1 MTKKR
6 SLLTRR
12 TRTLHSPLSIDASH
26 DGQGIRTVRSLSHLN
41 SAESIDQIHNRNRL
55 NRSSSLDTEERISR
69 LERGMSSIQEQMS
82 TGFGQITRMLE
93 HSLNSQERSRQNR
106 QIEYIQVDDD
116 DDEDELDKQDNEEYI
131 PEKDLHSLQETA
143 QKQYN
148 KKHRKEIK
156 NEIKILIRS
165 AKIDEIPIDYTKKFG
180 EIAPQ
185 LEKDLIPRIQ
195 SLLEQRG
202 IHATLK
208 SQLNEAEIKQK
219 KIMSHIINR
228 LSEKRERRM
237 KGALA
242 MKNHPDYRKSFKKR
256 GIKDINEILNKNE
269 YHSPEES
276 DPENDPNASTDRK
289 NLFVYKLSWRS
300 DELTNLLHSIDEYV
314 EKYFPE
320 NKRVRPR
327 ILKDEFWKNK
337 KAPPNLIWWT
347 LKDGKRESLSVHK
360 SIDEESDDESESES
374 EEEEQSQ
381 QSQQSQQS
389 LNVDKL
395 DINAESDE
403 EEEGE
408 DEVNEPEQEETSL
421 SQTSGRR
428 SNKRSKQSSKTPPLT
443 PQKPPSSLLKRK
455 TPQQTRS
462 SKRISKNKKSINKN
476 NEALDEL
483 QEVIDNMRDQSKK
496 TNKKSSSKPSS
507 QEQEHIHDNVSKRTS
522 KEKEKEQ

>member
-1 MTKKR
+1 
-6 SLLTRR
+6 
-12 TRTLHSPLSIDASH
+12 
-26 DGQGIRTVRSLSHLN
+26 
-41 SAESIDQIHNRNRL
+41 
-55 NRSSSLDTEERISR
+55 
-69 LERGMSSIQEQMS
+69 
-82 TGFGQITRMLE
+82 
-93 HSLNSQERSRQNR
+93 
-106 QIEYIQVDDD
+106 
-116 DDEDELDKQDNEEYI
+116 
-131 PEKDLHSLQETA
+131 
-143 QKQYN
+143 
-148 KKHRKEIK
+148 
-156 NEIKILIRS
+156 
-165 AKIDEIPIDYTKKFG
+165 
-180 EIAPQ
+180 
-185 LEKDLIPRIQ
+185 
-195 SLLEQRG
+195 
-202 IHATLK
+202 
-208 SQLNEAEIKQK
+208 
-219 KIMSHIINR
+219 MSHIINR

-276 DPENDPNASTDRK
+276 DPKNDPNASTDRK

-300 DELTNLLHSIDEYV
+300 DELTNLLHSIDKYV

-347 LKDGKRESLSVHK
+347 LKDGKRESPSVHK

-381 QSQQSQQS
+381 QSQRSYG

-408 DEVNEPEQEETSL
+408 DEANELEQEETSL
-421 SQTSGRR
+421 LQTSGRR
-428 SNKRSKQSSKTPPLT
+428 SNKRSKQSSKIPPL
-443 PQKPPSSLLKRK
+443 PLQKPPSSRK
-455 TPQQTRS
+455 TSQQTRS
-462 SKRISKNKKSINKN
+462 SKRISKNKKSTNKN

-507 QEQEHIHDNVSKRTS
+507 QEQEHIHDNVPKRTS

>member
-6 SLLTRR
+6 SLLTRHI
-12 TRTLHSPLSIDASH
+12 RTLHSPLSIDASR
-26 DGQGIRTVRSLSHLN
+26 DGQGIQTVRSLSHLN

-55 NRSSSLDTEERISR
+55 NRSSSLDTEERI
-69 LERGMSSIQEQMS
+69 
-82 TGFGQITRMLE
+82 
-93 HSLNSQERSRQNR
+93 
-106 QIEYIQVDDD
+106 Y
-116 DDEDELDKQDNEEYI
+116 

-165 AKIDEIPIDYTKKFG
+165 D
-180 EIAPQ
+180 
-185 LEKDLIPRIQ
+185 PRIQ

-202 IHATLK
+202 IRATLSIVRDVFSDLHK
-208 SQLNEAEIKQK
+208 NGRRKWKESQLNEAEIKQK

-228 LSEKRERRM
+228 LSEKRDRRM

-242 MKNHPDYRKSFKKR
+242 MKNHPDYQKSFKKR

-276 DPENDPNASTDRK
+276 DLENDPNASTDRK

-300 DELTNLLHSIDEYV
+300 DEYV

-347 LKDGKRESLSVHK
+347 LKDGKRESPSVHK
-360 SIDEESDDESESES
+360 SIDED
-374 EEEEQSQ
+374 Q
-381 QSQQSQQS
+381 QSQQSYG

-408 DEVNEPEQEETSL
+408 DE
-421 SQTSGRR
+421 
-428 SNKRSKQSSKTPPLT
+428 
-443 PQKPPSSLLKRK
+443 
-455 TPQQTRS
+455 
-462 SKRISKNKKSINKN
+462 
-476 NEALDEL
+476 
-483 QEVIDNMRDQSKK
+483 EVIDNMRDQSKK

-507 QEQEHIHDNVSKRTS
+507 QEQEHIHDNVPKRTS

>member
-6 SLLTRR
+6 SLLTHR

-26 DGQGIRTVRSLSHLN
+26 DGQGIQTVRSLSHLN
-41 SAESIDQIHNRNRL
+41 SAESINQIHNRNRL

-82 TGFGQITRMLE
+82 TGFGQIMRMLE
-93 HSLNSQERSRQNR
+93 CSLNSQERSRQNR
-106 QIEYIQVDDD
+106 QIEYIQIDDD
-116 DDEDELDKQDNEEYI
+116 DDEDKLDKQDNEEYI
-131 PEKDLHSLQETA
+131 PEKDLH
-143 QKQYN
+143 
-148 KKHRKEIK
+148 
-156 NEIKILIRS
+156 S

-202 IHATLK
+202 IRATLSIVRDVFSDLHK
-208 SQLNEAEIKQK
+208 NGRRKWKESQLNEAEIKQK

-242 MKNHPDYRKSFKKR
+242 MKNHPDYQKSFKKR

-347 LKDGKRESLSVHK
+347 LKDGKRESPSVHK

-374 EEEEQSQ
+374 EEEE
-381 QSQQSQQS
+381 QS

-408 DEVNEPEQEETSL
+408 DEVNELEQEETSL
-421 SQTSGRR
+421 SQTSGQR
-428 SNKRSKQSSKTPPLT
+428 SNKQSKQSSKTPPL
-443 PQKPPSSLLKRK
+443 PLQKPPSSRK
-455 TPQQTRS
+455 TSQQTRS
-462 SKRISKNKKSINKN
+462 SKRISKNKKSTNKN

-496 TNKKSSSKPSS
+496 TNKKLSSKPSS
-507 QEQEHIHDNVSKRTS
+507 QEQEHIHDNVPKRTS

>member
-1 MTKKR
+1 
-6 SLLTRR
+6 
-12 TRTLHSPLSIDASH
+12 
-26 DGQGIRTVRSLSHLN
+26 
-41 SAESIDQIHNRNRL
+41 
-55 NRSSSLDTEERISR
+55 
-69 LERGMSSIQEQMS
+69 
-82 TGFGQITRMLE
+82 
-93 HSLNSQERSRQNR
+93 
-106 QIEYIQVDDD
+106 
-116 DDEDELDKQDNEEYI
+116 
-131 PEKDLHSLQETA
+131 
-143 QKQYN
+143 
-148 KKHRKEIK
+148 
-156 NEIKILIRS
+156 NEIKILICS
-165 AKIDEIPIDYTKKFG
+165 AKIDEIPINYTKKFG

-202 IHATLK
+202 IHATLSIVWDVFSDLHK
-208 SQLNEAEIKQK
+208 NGQRKWKESQLNEAEIKQK

-228 LSEKRERRM
+228 LSE
-237 KGALA
+237 
-242 MKNHPDYRKSFKKR
+242 NH
-256 GIKDINEILNKNE
+256 
-269 YHSPEES
+269 
-276 DPENDPNASTDRK
+276 K

-347 LKDGKRESLSVHK
+347 LKDEKRESPSVHK

-381 QSQQSQQS
+381 QSKQSYG

-408 DEVNEPEQEETSL
+408 DEINELEQEETPL

-428 SNKRSKQSSKTPPLT
+428 SNK
-443 PQKPPSSLLKRK
+443 
-455 TPQQTRS
+455 
-462 SKRISKNKKSINKN
+462 
-476 NEALDEL
+476 
-483 QEVIDNMRDQSKK
+483 
-496 TNKKSSSKPSS
+496 
-507 QEQEHIHDNVSKRTS
+507 
-522 KEKEKEQ
+522 

>member
-6 SLLTRR
+6 SLLTHR
-12 TRTLHSPLSIDASH
+12 TRTLHSPLSIDASR
-26 DGQGIRTVRSLSHLN
+26 DGQGIQTVRSLSHLN
-41 SAESIDQIHNRNRL
+41 SAEPIDQIHNRNRL
-55 NRSSSLDTEERISR
+55 NRSSSLDTEE
-69 LERGMSSIQEQMS
+69 
-82 TGFGQITRMLE
+82 
-93 HSLNSQERSRQNR
+93 
-106 QIEYIQVDDD
+106 YIQVDDD
-116 DDEDELDKQDNEEYI
+116 DDDNKDELDKQDNEEYI

-148 KKHRKEIK
+148 KKHQKEIK

-165 AKIDEIPIDYTKKFG
+165 AKIDSIPIDYTKKFG

-202 IHATLK
+202 IRATLSIVRDVFSDLHK
-208 SQLNEAEIKQK
+208 NGQRKWKESQLNKAEIKQK

-228 LSEKRERRM
+228 LSEKRERRI

-242 MKNHPDYRKSFKKR
+242 MKNYPNYRKSFKKR
-256 GIKDINEILNKNE
+256 GIKNINEILNKNE
-269 YHSPEES
+269 YHSPKES

-300 DELTNLLHSIDEYV
+300 DE
-314 EKYFPE
+314 
-320 NKRVRPR
+320 
-327 ILKDEFWKNK
+327 KNK

-347 LKDGKRESLSVHK
+347 LKDGKRESPSVYK

-374 EEEEQSQ
+374 EEDEQSQ
-381 QSQQSQQS
+381 QSQQSYS

-408 DEVNEPEQEETSL
+408 DEVNELEQEETSL
-421 SQTSGRR
+421 SQTSEQR
-428 SNKRSKQSSKTPPLT
+428 SNKQSKQSFKTPPLT
-443 PQKPPSSLLKRK
+443 PQKPLSSRK
-455 TPQQTRS
+455 TSQQTRS
-462 SKRISKNKKSINKN
+462 SKRISKNKKSTNKN
-476 NEALDEL
+476 NDAFDGGFYLKVFKAIYYKIKYL
-483 QEVIDNMRDQSKK
+483 F
-496 TNKKSSSKPSS
+496 NKII
-507 QEQEHIHDNVSKRTS
+507 QFY
-522 KEKEKEQ
+522 

>member
-1 MTKKR
+1 
-6 SLLTRR
+6 
-12 TRTLHSPLSIDASH
+12 
-26 DGQGIRTVRSLSHLN
+26 
-41 SAESIDQIHNRNRL
+41 
-55 NRSSSLDTEERISR
+55 
-69 LERGMSSIQEQMS
+69 MSSIQEQMS
-82 TGFGQITRMLE
+82 TEFRQITRMLE
-93 HSLNSQERSRQNR
+93 RSLNSQERSRQNR
-106 QIEYIQVDDD
+106 QIEYMG
-116 DDEDELDKQDNEEYI
+116 
-131 PEKDLHSLQETA
+131 
-143 QKQYN
+143 
-148 KKHRKEIK
+148 
-156 NEIKILIRS
+156 

-185 LEKDLIPRIQ
+185 LEKDLIPCIQ

-202 IHATLK
+202 IRATLSIVRNVFSDLHK
-208 SQLNEAEIKQK
+208 NGRRKWKESQLNEAEIKQK

-228 LSEKRERRM
+228 LSEKQKRKM
-237 KGALA
+237 KGTLA
-242 MKNHPDYRKSFKKR
+242 MKNHPDYQKSFKKR

-300 DELTNLLHSIDEYV
+300 DELTNLLHSIDKYV

-347 LKDGKRESLSVHK
+347 LKDGKQESPSVHK

-389 LNVDKL
+389 YGLNVDKL

-408 DEVNEPEQEETSL
+408 DEKTS
-421 SQTSGRR
+421 
-428 SNKRSKQSSKTPPLT
+428 
-443 PQKPPSSLLKRK
+443 
-455 TPQQTRS
+455 QQTRL
-462 SKRISKNKKSINKN
+462 SKRISKNKKSTNKN

-483 QEVIDNMRDQSKK
+483 QEVINSMRDQSKK

-507 QEQEHIHDNVSKRTS
+507 QEQEHIHDNVPKRTS

>member
-1 MTKKR
+1 
-6 SLLTRR
+6 
-12 TRTLHSPLSIDASH
+12 
-26 DGQGIRTVRSLSHLN
+26 
-41 SAESIDQIHNRNRL
+41 
-55 NRSSSLDTEERISR
+55 
-69 LERGMSSIQEQMS
+69 
-82 TGFGQITRMLE
+82 
-93 HSLNSQERSRQNR
+93 
-106 QIEYIQVDDD
+106 
-116 DDEDELDKQDNEEYI
+116 
-131 PEKDLHSLQETA
+131 
-143 QKQYN
+143 
-148 KKHRKEIK
+148 
-156 NEIKILIRS
+156 
-165 AKIDEIPIDYTKKFG
+165 
-180 EIAPQ
+180 
-185 LEKDLIPRIQ
+185 
-195 SLLEQRG
+195 
-202 IHATLK
+202 
-208 SQLNEAEIKQK
+208 
-219 KIMSHIINR
+219 MSHIINR

-269 YHSPEES
+269 YHSLEES
-276 DPENDPNASTDRK
+276 DPKNDPNAFTDRK

-300 DELTNLLHSIDEYV
+300 DELTNLLHSIDKYV

-347 LKDGKRESLSVHK
+347 LKDGKRESPSVHK

-381 QSQQSQQS
+381 QSQRSYG

-408 DEVNEPEQEETSL
+408 DEANELEQEETL
-421 SQTSGRR
+421 LLQTSGRR
-428 SNKRSKQSSKTPPLT
+428 SNKRSKQSSKTPPL
-443 PQKPPSSLLKRK
+443 PLQKPPSSRK
-455 TPQQTRS
+455 TSQQTRS
-462 SKRISKNKKSINKN
+462 SKRISKNKKSTNKN

-507 QEQEHIHDNVSKRTS
+507 QEQEHIHDNVPKRTS

>member
-26 DGQGIRTVRSLSHLN
+26 DGQGIQTVRSLSHLN

-93 HSLNSQERSRQNR
+93 Q
-106 QIEYIQVDDD
+106 YIQVDDD

-148 KKHRKEIK
+148 KKHQKEIK

-180 EIAPQ
+180 EIASQ

-202 IHATLK
+202 IRVTLSIVRDVFSDLHK
-208 SQLNEAEIKQK
+208 NGRRKWKESQLNEAEIKQK

-242 MKNHPDYRKSFKKR
+242 MKNYPNYRKSFKKR
-256 GIKDINEILNKNE
+256 GIKDINKILNKNE

-347 LKDGKRESLSVHK
+347 LKDGKRESPSVHK

-374 EEEEQSQ
+374 EEEDKVNKVNKVNKVMVIEYYR
-381 QSQQSQQS
+381 

-408 DEVNEPEQEETSL
+408 DEANELEQEETSL
-421 SQTSGRR
+421 SQTSGR
-428 SNKRSKQSSKTPPLT
+428 
-443 PQKPPSSLLKRK
+443 
-455 TPQQTRS
+455 
-462 SKRISKNKKSINKN
+462 
-476 NEALDEL
+476 
-483 QEVIDNMRDQSKK
+483 
-496 TNKKSSSKPSS
+496 
-507 QEQEHIHDNVSKRTS
+507 
-522 KEKEKEQ
+522 

>member
-6 SLLTRR
+6 SLLTHR

-82 TGFGQITRMLE
+82 TGFGQIMRMLE
-93 HSLNSQERSRQNR
+93 RSLNSQEH
-106 QIEYIQVDDD
+106 
-116 DDEDELDKQDNEEYI
+116 NEEYT

-202 IHATLK
+202 IRATLSIVWDVFSDLHK
-208 SQLNEAEIKQK
+208 NGRHKWKESQLNETEIKQK

-228 LSEKRERRM
+228 LSEKWERRM

-242 MKNHPDYRKSFKKR
+242 MKNHPDYRKSFKKC

-276 DPENDPNASTDRK
+276 DPENDLNASTDRK

-347 LKDGKRESLSVHK
+347 LKDGKRESPSVHK

-381 QSQQSQQS
+381 QSQQSYG
-389 LNVDKL
+389 N
-395 DINAESDE
+395 
-403 EEEGE
+403 
-408 DEVNEPEQEETSL
+408 
-421 SQTSGRR
+421 
-428 SNKRSKQSSKTPPLT
+428 
-443 PQKPPSSLLKRK
+443 
-455 TPQQTRS
+455 
-462 SKRISKNKKSINKN
+462 
-476 NEALDEL
+476 
-483 QEVIDNMRDQSKK
+483 
-496 TNKKSSSKPSS
+496 
-507 QEQEHIHDNVSKRTS
+507 
-522 KEKEKEQ
+522 

>member
-6 SLLTRR
+6 SLLTRHI
-12 TRTLHSPLSIDASH
+12 RTLHSPLSIDASR
-26 DGQGIRTVRSLSHLN
+26 DGQGIQTVRSLSHLN

-55 NRSSSLDTEERISR
+55 NRSSSLDTEERI
-69 LERGMSSIQEQMS
+69 
-82 TGFGQITRMLE
+82 
-93 HSLNSQERSRQNR
+93 
-106 QIEYIQVDDD
+106 Y
-116 DDEDELDKQDNEEYI
+116 

-165 AKIDEIPIDYTKKFG
+165 D
-180 EIAPQ
+180 
-185 LEKDLIPRIQ
+185 PRIQ

-202 IHATLK
+202 IRATLSIVRDVFSDLHK
-208 SQLNEAEIKQK
+208 NGRRKWKESQLNEAEIKQK

-228 LSEKRERRM
+228 LSEKRDRRM

-242 MKNHPDYRKSFKKR
+242 MKNHPDYQKSFKKR

-276 DPENDPNASTDRK
+276 DLENDPNASTDRK

-300 DELTNLLHSIDEYV
+300 DELTKLLHSIDEYV

-347 LKDGKRESLSVHK
+347 LKDGKRESPSVHK
-360 SIDEESDDESESES
+360 SIDEESDDESESDS

-381 QSQQSQQS
+381 QSQ
-389 LNVDKL
+389 
-395 DINAESDE
+395 
-403 EEEGE
+403 
-408 DEVNEPEQEETSL
+408 
-421 SQTSGRR
+421 
-428 SNKRSKQSSKTPPLT
+428 
-443 PQKPPSSLLKRK
+443 
-455 TPQQTRS
+455 
-462 SKRISKNKKSINKN
+462 
-476 NEALDEL
+476 
-483 QEVIDNMRDQSKK
+483 
-496 TNKKSSSKPSS
+496 
-507 QEQEHIHDNVSKRTS
+507 
-522 KEKEKEQ
+522 

>member
-26 DGQGIRTVRSLSHLN
+26 DGQGIRTVHSLSHLN

-82 TGFGQITRMLE
+82 TGFRQITRMLE
-93 HSLNSQERSRQNR
+93 RSLNSQERSRQNR

-202 IHATLK
+202 IHATL
-208 SQLNEAEIKQK
+208 SIKW
-219 KIMSHIINR
+219 
-228 LSEKRERRM
+228 ERRM
-237 KGALA
+237 KDALA
-242 MKNHPDYRKSFKKR
+242 MKNHPDYRKSFKKC

-320 NKRVRPR
+320 NKRVHPR

-347 LKDGKRESLSVHK
+347 LKDGKRESPSVHK

-374 EEEEQSQ
+374 EKEEQSQ

-389 LNVDKL
+389 YGLNVDKL

-408 DEVNEPEQEETSL
+408 DEVNELEQEKTSL
-421 SQTSGRR
+421 SQTSG
-428 SNKRSKQSSKTPPLT
+428 
-443 PQKPPSSLLKRK
+443 
-455 TPQQTRS
+455 
-462 SKRISKNKKSINKN
+462 
-476 NEALDEL
+476 
-483 QEVIDNMRDQSKK
+483 
-496 TNKKSSSKPSS
+496 
-507 QEQEHIHDNVSKRTS
+507 
-522 KEKEKEQ
+522 

>member
-1 MTKKR
+1 
-6 SLLTRR
+6 
-12 TRTLHSPLSIDASH
+12 
-26 DGQGIRTVRSLSHLN
+26 
-41 SAESIDQIHNRNRL
+41 
-55 NRSSSLDTEERISR
+55 
-69 LERGMSSIQEQMS
+69 
-82 TGFGQITRMLE
+82 
-93 HSLNSQERSRQNR
+93 
-106 QIEYIQVDDD
+106 
-116 DDEDELDKQDNEEYI
+116 
-131 PEKDLHSLQETA
+131 
-143 QKQYN
+143 
-148 KKHRKEIK
+148 
-156 NEIKILIRS
+156 
-165 AKIDEIPIDYTKKFG
+165 
-180 EIAPQ
+180 
-185 LEKDLIPRIQ
+185 
-195 SLLEQRG
+195 
-202 IHATLK
+202 
-208 SQLNEAEIKQK
+208 
-219 KIMSHIINR
+219 MSHIINR

-276 DPENDPNASTDRK
+276 DLENNPNAFTDRK

-300 DELTNLLHSIDEYV
+300 DELTNLLHSIDKYV

-347 LKDGKRESLSVHK
+347 LKDGKRESPSVHK

-374 EEEEQSQ
+374 EEEK
-381 QSQQSQQS
+381 QS

-408 DEVNEPEQEETSL
+408 DE
-421 SQTSGRR
+421 
-428 SNKRSKQSSKTPPLT
+428 
-443 PQKPPSSLLKRK
+443 
-455 TPQQTRS
+455 
-462 SKRISKNKKSINKN
+462 NKKSTNKN

-507 QEQEHIHDNVSKRTS
+507 QEQEHIHDNVPKRTS

>member
-26 DGQGIRTVRSLSHLN
+26 DGQGIQTVRSLSHLN
-41 SAESIDQIHNRNRL
+41 SAESINQIHNRNRL
-55 NRSSSLDTEERISR
+55 NRSSSLDTE
-69 LERGMSSIQEQMS
+69 
-82 TGFGQITRMLE
+82 
-93 HSLNSQERSRQNR
+93 
-106 QIEYIQVDDD
+106 EYIQVDDD

-185 LEKDLIPRIQ
+185 LEKDLIPV
-195 SLLEQRG
+195 SN
-202 IHATLK
+202 HF
-208 SQLNEAEIKQK
+208 LN
-219 KIMSHIINR
+219 NV
-228 LSEKRERRM
+228 KRERRM

-242 MKNHPDYRKSFKKR
+242 MKNHSDYRKSFKKR

-269 YHSPEES
+269 YHSPEEM
-276 DPENDPNASTDRK
+276 PENDPNASTDRK

-347 LKDGKRESLSVHK
+347 LKDGKRESPSVHK

-381 QSQQSQQS
+381 QSQQSYS

-403 EEEGE
+403 EEKGE
-408 DEVNEPEQEETSL
+408 DE
-421 SQTSGRR
+421 
-428 SNKRSKQSSKTPPLT
+428 
-443 PQKPPSSLLKRK
+443 
-455 TPQQTRS
+455 
-462 SKRISKNKKSINKN
+462 
-476 NEALDEL
+476 
-483 QEVIDNMRDQSKK
+483 EVIDNMRDQSKK
-496 TNKKSSSKPSS
+496 TNKKSSSKSSS
-507 QEQEHIHDNVSKRTS
+507 QEQEHIHDNVPKRTS

>member
-12 TRTLHSPLSIDASH
+12 TRTLHSPLSINASH

-41 SAESIDQIHNRNRL
+41 SAESIDQIHNCNRL

-93 HSLNSQERSRQNR
+93 RSLNSQERSRQNR
-106 QIEYIQVDDD
+106 QIEYIQVNDD

-156 NEIKILIRS
+156 NEIKILICS

-185 LEKDLIPRIQ
+185 LEKDLISRIQ

-202 IHATLK
+202 IHATL
-208 SQLNEAEIKQK
+208 SI
-219 KIMSHIINR
+219 
-228 LSEKRERRM
+228 KRERRM

-276 DPENDPNASTDRK
+276 NPENDPNASTDRK
-289 NLFVYKLSWRS
+289 KLFVYKLSWRS
-300 DELTNLLHSIDEYV
+300 DEV
-314 EKYFPE
+314 K
-320 NKRVRPR
+320 NKRVCPR

-347 LKDGKRESLSVHK
+347 LKDGKREFPSVHK

-389 LNVDKL
+389 YGLNVDKL

-408 DEVNEPEQEETSL
+408 DEVNELEQEKMSL
-421 SQTSGRR
+421 SQISGRR
-428 SNKRSKQSSKTPPLT
+428 SNK
-443 PQKPPSSLLKRK
+443 
-455 TPQQTRS
+455 
-462 SKRISKNKKSINKN
+462 
-476 NEALDEL
+476 
-483 QEVIDNMRDQSKK
+483 
-496 TNKKSSSKPSS
+496 
-507 QEQEHIHDNVSKRTS
+507 
-522 KEKEKEQ
+522 

>member
-1 MTKKR
+1 
-6 SLLTRR
+6 
-12 TRTLHSPLSIDASH
+12 
-26 DGQGIRTVRSLSHLN
+26 
-41 SAESIDQIHNRNRL
+41 
-55 NRSSSLDTEERISR
+55 
-69 LERGMSSIQEQMS
+69 MSSIQEQMS
-82 TGFGQITRMLE
+82 TGFRQITRMLE
-93 HSLNSQERSRQNR
+93 RSLNSQERSRQNR
-106 QIEYIQVDDD
+106 QIEYIQVDDY

-131 PEKDLHSLQETA
+131 PEKNLHSLQETA

-165 AKIDEIPIDYTKKFG
+165 AKINEIPIDYTKKFG

-195 SLLEQRG
+195 SLLEQCG
-202 IHATLK
+202 IHATLSIVRDVFSDLHK
-208 SQLNEAEIKQK
+208 NGQRKWKESQLNEAEIKQK

-228 LSEKRERRM
+228 LSEKWERRM

-256 GIKDINEILNKNE
+256 GIKDINEILNKNK

-347 LKDGKRESLSVHK
+347 LKDGKRESPSVHK
-360 SIDEESDDESESES
+360 FIDEESDDESESES
-374 EEEEQSQ
+374 EEKE
-381 QSQQSQQS
+381 QSQQS
-389 LNVDKL
+389 LNIDKL

-408 DEVNEPEQEETSL
+408 DEANKLEQEETSL
-421 SQTSGRR
+421 SQTSG
-428 SNKRSKQSSKTPPLT
+428 
-443 PQKPPSSLLKRK
+443 
-455 TPQQTRS
+455 
-462 SKRISKNKKSINKN
+462 
-476 NEALDEL
+476 
-483 QEVIDNMRDQSKK
+483 
-496 TNKKSSSKPSS
+496 
-507 QEQEHIHDNVSKRTS
+507 
-522 KEKEKEQ
+522 

>member
-41 SAESIDQIHNRNRL
+41 SAESIDQIHNHNRL
-55 NRSSSLDTEERISR
+55 NSKLNLKITIFFVHYERILR
-69 LERGMSSIQEQMS
+69 LEWGMSSIQEQMS
-82 TGFGQITRMLE
+82 TGFRQITRMLE
-93 HSLNSQERSRQNR
+93 RSLNSQERSQQNR

-165 AKIDEIPIDYTKKFG
+165 AKIDEIPINYTKKFS

-202 IHATLK
+202 IRAILSIVRDVFSDLHK
-208 SQLNEAEIKQK
+208 NGRHKWKESQLNEAEIKQK

-300 DELTNLLHSIDEYV
+300 DKLTNLLHSIDEYM
-314 EKYFPE
+314 EKYFSE
-320 NKRVRPR
+320 NKRVRLR

-347 LKDGKRESLSVHK
+347 LKDGKRESPSVHK

-381 QSQQSQQS
+381 QSQQSYG

-408 DEVNEPEQEETSL
+408 DE
-421 SQTSGRR
+421 
-428 SNKRSKQSSKTPPLT
+428 
-443 PQKPPSSLLKRK
+443 
-455 TPQQTRS
+455 
-462 SKRISKNKKSINKN
+462 
-476 NEALDEL
+476 
-483 QEVIDNMRDQSKK
+483 EVIDSMRDQSKK
-496 TNKKSSSKPSS
+496 TNKKLSSKPSS
-507 QEQEHIHDNVSKRTS
+507 QEQEHIHNNVPKRTS

>member
-6 SLLTRR
+6 SLLTRHI
-12 TRTLHSPLSIDASH
+12 RTLHSPLSIDASR
-26 DGQGIRTVRSLSHLN
+26 DGQGIQTVRSLSHLN

-82 TGFGQITRMLE
+82 TGFGQIMKMLE
-93 HSLNSQERSRQNR
+93 RSLNSQECSRQNR

-116 DDEDELDKQDNEEYI
+116 DDDNEDELDKQDNEEYT
-131 PEKDLHSLQETA
+131 L
-143 QKQYN
+143 
-148 KKHRKEIK
+148 KKIYIQVRRDCTTIGKG
-156 NEIKILIRS
+156 S
-165 AKIDEIPIDYTKKFG
+165 D
-180 EIAPQ
+180 
-185 LEKDLIPRIQ
+185 PRIQ

-202 IHATLK
+202 IRATLSIVRDVFSDLHK
-208 SQLNEAEIKQK
+208 NGRRKWKESQLNEAEIKQK

-228 LSEKRERRM
+228 LSEKRDRRM

-242 MKNHPDYRKSFKKR
+242 MKNHPDYQKSFKKR

-276 DPENDPNASTDRK
+276 DLENDPNASTDRK

-300 DELTNLLHSIDEYV
+300 DELTKLLHSIDEYV

-347 LKDGKRESLSVHK
+347 LKDGKRESPSVHK
-360 SIDEESDDESESES
+360 SIDEESDDESESDS
-374 EEEEQSQ
+374 EEEE
-381 QSQQSQQS
+381 QSQQS

-421 SQTSGRR
+421 SQTSG
-428 SNKRSKQSSKTPPLT
+428 
-443 PQKPPSSLLKRK
+443 
-455 TPQQTRS
+455 
-462 SKRISKNKKSINKN
+462 
-476 NEALDEL
+476 
-483 QEVIDNMRDQSKK
+483 
-496 TNKKSSSKPSS
+496 
-507 QEQEHIHDNVSKRTS
+507 
-522 KEKEKEQ
+522 

>member
-41 SAESIDQIHNRNRL
+41 SAEFIDQIHNRNRL

-93 HSLNSQERSRQNR
+93 RSLNSQERSRQNR
-106 QIEYIQVDDD
+106 QIEYIQ
-116 DDEDELDKQDNEEYI
+116 
-131 PEKDLHSLQETA
+131 
-143 QKQYN
+143 
-148 KKHRKEIK
+148 

-165 AKIDEIPIDYTKKFG
+165 AKIDEIPIDYTKKFS

-202 IHATLK
+202 IRATLSIVRDVFSDLHK
-208 SQLNEAEIKQK
+208 NGRRKWKESQLNEAEIKQK

-289 NLFVYKLSWRS
+289 SLFVYKLSWRS

-347 LKDGKRESLSVHK
+347 LKDGKRESPSVHK

-381 QSQQSQQS
+381 QSQQSYG

-395 DINAESDE
+395 DINVESDE
-403 EEEGE
+403 DEEGE
-408 DEVNEPEQEETSL
+408 DEVNELEQEETSL

-428 SNKRSKQSSKTPPLT
+428 SNKRSKQSLKTPPLT
-443 PQKPPSSLLKRK
+443 PQKPPSSLPKRK

-462 SKRISKNKKSINKN
+462 SKRISKNKKSTNKN
-476 NEALDEL
+476 KEALDEL

-507 QEQEHIHDNVSKRTS
+507 QEQEHIHDNVPKRTS